1 MAGNEGSQKVR
12 IRELPWAAVDPQR
25 HPHRLGERAS
35 AELAALII
43 PLVPDAKALHRR
55 RWVDRKPVW
64 DAIDPVTDLLVDRF
78 GSWAAGWNW
87 TVGEGD
93 RDGGVVGSWC
103 CALHSVSTPAD
114 TAALV
119 LEALQEWRDW
129 LEELADHFAALA
141 PPARPAPDPRRWARA
156 CSDLVALVAERSE
169 AQSGWHGHCEQVLS
183 WFLSHHGLPDER
195 ARALVAAAVDGS
207 FESWRAPDQR
217 IVASVSNRF
226 AHALTT
232 HG

>member
-1 MAGNEGSQKVR
+1 MEVHEGSQKVR
-12 IRELPWAAVDPQR
+12 IGELPWAAVDPDR
-25 HPHRLGERAS
+25 HPHRLGERETAG
-35 AELAALII
+35 LRALIE
-43 PLVPDAKALHRR
+43 PLVPDAKALHKR

-114 TAALV
+114 TAGLV

-129 LEELADHFAALA
+129 LEELAALFAALTPSA
-141 PPARPAPDPRRWARA
+141 SRPPEPGHWEQACRRLVT
-156 CSDLVALVAERSE
+156 LVADRSE

-183 WFLSHHGLPDER
+183 WFLAHQGLPHDR
-195 ARALVAAAVDGS
+195 AREIVTAAVDNS

-217 IVASVSNRF
+217 VITTVSSRF
-226 AHALTT
+226 ARALQTP
-232 HG
+232 G